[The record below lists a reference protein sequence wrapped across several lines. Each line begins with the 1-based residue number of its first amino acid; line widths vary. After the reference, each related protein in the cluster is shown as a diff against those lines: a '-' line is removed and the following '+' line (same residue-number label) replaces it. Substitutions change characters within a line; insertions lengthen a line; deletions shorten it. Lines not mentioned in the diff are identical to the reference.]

1 MIKAKIHM
9 TDKTG
14 NTKGSILIN
23 AKEYIITSHGES
35 VWKKI
40 VNNLQEQD
48 KEILENDLITTE
60 WYPAPLL
67 NRLLNTYDV
76 VHGNGDF
83 LSVIPLAEYIAR
95 KDLGPML
102 DSLVNLKTP
111 PVLLK
116 SAPSLWSRYFDSG
129 LMELELLDEET
140 NFSVL
145 YLDEIADE
153 NRASGVAVC
162 NFAVPEWFK
171 TGLTMAGANSAEIV
185 QTECRY
191 KNSKPCKFEVWWE

>member
-1 MIKAKIHM
+1 MAKI
-9 TDKTG
+9 TG
-14 NTKGSILIN
+14 NTKGSILLN

-40 VNNLQEQD
+40 LNNLPD
-48 KEILENDLITTE
+48 PDREILESSLIGTE

-67 NRLLNTYDV
+67 NRLLNIYDMM
-76 VHGNGDF
+76 HGNGDF
-83 LSVIPLAEYIAR
+83 LSVIPIAEFIAN

-102 DSLVNLKTP
+102 DSLVNLKKP
-111 PVLLK
+111 PVILK
-116 SAPSLWSRYFDSG
+116 SAPSLWNRYFDSG
-129 LMELELLDEET
+129 MLELEVLDLEK

-162 NFAVPEWFK
+162 NFAVPVWFK
-171 TGLTMAGANSAEIV
+171 TGLTMAGANTAEIV
-185 QTECRY
+185 QTGCRY
-191 KNSKPCKFEVWWE
+191 KNDTICRFEVWWE